1 MSDIRTRPFLP
12 FALTAIIIAL
22 DQASK
27 ALIVAHV
34 ERGTIGFSALGD
46 FFWIVHERNP
56 AIAFSIGY
64 GLPAELR
71 GVLFV
76 ALPILLMAA
85 IVVYYFK
92 AKGLSALERWALCG
106 ILGGGVGNIIDRIA
120 RPEGVVDFLS
130 CKFYGLFGLERWPT
144 FNVADSSVVV
154 CGILLVIALIIEDR
168 KAAK

>member
-1 MSDIRTRPFLP
+1 MSDSRNKGLP
-12 FALTAIIIAL
+12 LILTAIVIVL
-22 DQASK
+22 DQISK

-34 ERGTIGFSALGD
+34 EPGTIGFSALGD
-46 FFWIVHERNP
+46 FFWVVHERNP

-64 GLPAELR
+64 GLPAEVR
-71 GVLFV
+71 SVLFV

-92 AKGLSALERWALCG
+92 ARTLSSLERWAICG
-106 ILGGGVGNIIDRIA
+106 ILGGGVGNIIDRIT

-130 CKFYGLFGLERWPT
+130 VKFYGLFGLERWPT

-154 CGILLVIALIIEDR
+154 CGILLVIALIVEDK

>member
-1 MSDIRTRPFLP
+1 MSESRDKGLP
-12 FALTAIIIAL
+12 FILTAIIIAL
-22 DQASK
+22 DQISK

-34 ERGTIGFSALGD
+34 EPGTIGFSALGD
-46 FFWIVHERNP
+46 FFWVVHERNP

-71 GVLFV
+71 SVLFV
-76 ALPILLMAA
+76 AVPILLLAA
-85 IVVYYFK
+85 LVVYYFR
-92 AKGLSALERWALCG
+92 AKTLGSLERWAFCG

-130 CKFYGLFGLERWPT
+130 VKFYGLFGLDRWPT

-154 CGILLVIALIIEDR
+154 CGVLLVIALIVEDK
-168 KAAK
+168 KAEK